1 MVTESEHSMSNPTI
15 SLTGRERRALK
26 SQAKTLP
33 VAVKFGRKGLT
44 ETALREFSRRLDSGG
59 GLARAS
65 FAGEREQ
72 RAAQAREVE
81 GKLGAVCVA
90 SVGKTAAFHRPVAK

>member
-1 MVTESEHSMSNPTI
+1 MSDSTI

-44 ETALREFSRRLDSGG
+44 ETALRELSRSLDLGG
-59 GLARAS
+59 GLSKVS
-65 FAGEREQ
+65 FAGDREE
-72 RAAQAREVE
+72 RAAQVAEIE
-81 GKLGAVCVA
+81 ETLGAVCLA
-90 SVGKTAAFHRPVAK
+90 SVGKTAAFHRPVGK